1 MKGSFYSFAALES
14 KTKRKFHETRL
25 LLMSDNVYC
34 VDNDVEFN
42 FIFFPPLN
50 KVLYENVSGF
60 TGLKRAWARRCHKTI
75 EISQ

>member
-42 FIFFPPLN
+42 FIFLSAFKQSALWECFWIYRV
-50 KVLYENVSGF
+50 KASMGSSLS
-60 TGLKRAWARRCHKTI
+60 
-75 EISQ
+75 